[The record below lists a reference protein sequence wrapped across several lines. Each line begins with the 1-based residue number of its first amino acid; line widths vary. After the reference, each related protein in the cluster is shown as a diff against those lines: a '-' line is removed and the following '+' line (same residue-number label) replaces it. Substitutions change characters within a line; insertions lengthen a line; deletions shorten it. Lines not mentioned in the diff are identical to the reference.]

1 MTDSVESI
9 RPKSNDTTSTAAK
22 LHASAYSDS
31 ETRSTKPQ
39 HVSSTSTDTTL
50 TFTDPYKSANDQST
64 AAHTSVAASQQ
75 WTVAID
81 LTTSITDQNGTK
93 VAGADS
99 QWKQLQ
105 QLASET
111 ANKPITMVVS
121 VDELPSTSSDSQPGQ
136 KSPSGDAKQGAS
148 PGQPADTVSEYIV
161 RNGQIKLVESGQS
174 QGVAADLKKLL
185 TTATKLAPAD
195 HLALILQS
203 HGTGGA
209 LGIASDDGSS
219 ASLTDLTSTIQSAL
233 KGSGHDHLDVLDFD
247 ACLMGSASTLHAVSS
262 VADHIVASSEEE
274 NAANDGK
281 YDAQDLSKVMSDLL
295 RTPSMTPSQL
305 SDDFIHD
312 ADLGYN
318 GKPELSTDDINHLH
332 AGTDTLAAFDM
343 SKYPQFQGQLN
354 SFGQALDQALKSS
367 PQNKAAIIAAID
379 QTQSLPLR
387 VPSATT
393 DARDLLQF
401 TESIQTAVKTG
412 QISDPDGKLAAAAA
426 GMLAAQKAMT
436 SSFHHTDTSDYANMG
451 GLSVDLPPVSG
462 SDIHERAQD
471 QTDVERL
478 ISATAHDSFSLQG
491 AQDAGLQQLVAS
503 LPAELKND
511 HVNASESSAVDRAM
525 AAAEK
530 ATTPEAFDEAIKS
543 LHVAAE
549 QLAQNPGIEAEVA
562 TYENRIREYSQPQAS
577 SDGGPSWNGFIA
589 DLYAA
594 GS

>member
-1 MTDSVESI
+1 
-9 RPKSNDTTSTAAK
+9 
-22 LHASAYSDS
+22 
-31 ETRSTKPQ
+31 
-39 HVSSTSTDTTL
+39 
-50 TFTDPYKSANDQST
+50 
-64 AAHTSVAASQQ
+64 
-75 WTVAID
+75 
-81 LTTSITDQNGTK
+81 
-93 VAGADS
+93 
-99 QWKQLQ
+99 
-105 QLASET
+105 
-111 ANKPITMVVS
+111 
-121 VDELPSTSSDSQPGQ
+121 
-136 KSPSGDAKQGAS
+136 
-148 PGQPADTVSEYIV
+148 
-161 RNGQIKLVESGQS
+161 
-174 QGVAADLKKLL
+174 
-185 TTATKLAPAD
+185 
-195 HLALILQS
+195 
-203 HGTGGA
+203 
-209 LGIASDDGSS
+209 
-219 ASLTDLTSTIQSAL
+219 
-233 KGSGHDHLDVLDFD
+233 
-247 ACLMGSASTLHAVSS
+247 
-262 VADHIVASSEEE
+262 
-274 NAANDGK
+274 
-281 YDAQDLSKVMSDLL
+281 
-295 RTPSMTPSQL
+295 
-305 SDDFIHD
+305 
-312 ADLGYN
+312 
-318 GKPELSTDDINHLH
+318 
-332 AGTDTLAAFDM
+332 
-343 SKYPQFQGQLN
+343 
-354 SFGQALDQALKSS
+354 
-367 PQNKAAIIAAID
+367 
-379 QTQSLPLR
+379 
-387 VPSATT
+387 
-393 DARDLLQF
+393 LLQF